1 MKRKITLK
9 DISKELG
16 VSISTVS
23 KALKNSVEIGKETT
37 DKVQAFAKLHNYKP
51 NNIAVSLKNKHTKN
65 IGVIIPDIVHY
76 FFTTVFRGIE
86 KYANSKG
93 YNAIVCVSDGSFDKE
108 VINMEMLANGSID
121 GFIVGLSSETLQ
133 KQDYHH
139 IKEVTDQGIPIVL
152 FDSVTDEVNCDK
164 VIINDEEITFEAI
177 NKMIKSGKRNIGL
190 ITTGYFYTV
199 NRNRERGYRRA
210 LAENN
215 IPFNESLILRLLPE
229 DDQAGIS
236 SFLSNNNLDAI
247 IAVNEISAIHAMN
260 IARKKGFKIP
270 EEISFIGFTD
280 GLLSKY
286 AEPSL
291 TSIAQHGDKMGE
303 MAAKML
309 IDRVETTIDNDTEE
323 IFKTEVIKATLI
335 ERESTIN

>member
-1 MKRKITLK
+1 LKRKITLK